1 MTTDPGS
8 HLREPKRGLIIL
20 AGALAVAVVTA
31 LVVIGTRPEPP
42 RTTGAIV
49 GGQSPSAVGPVTT
62 PATAPSPPPS
72 AVPSSVPPSPSNSV
86 PPSSAAESTKPAPK
100 TTSAKPA
107 APPAAARPTSFPN
120 ASNTGV
126 RPGVKLKARGDI
138 TVTKNGTVLNALDV
152 TGVIT
157 VQASNVVIS
166 NTRVTNSAK
175 ADWGIVQ
182 TAGASNLVVMD
193 SEIRGNGS
201 TSMHQGI
208 YNIGGH
214 ITVKRTEISRI
225 ADGIAT
231 NRGLIEDNYLHS
243 PQVYD
248 GDHVDMI
255 QSTEGP
261 PSGASLTIRHNTII
275 NDETQTSAIALFQD
289 FGVARNALIVD
300 NYLAGGGYT
309 VYGGEGDHGQ
319 SSNIRIENNTFGK
332 DVFPKVGQWGPIAHF
347 DANGPGNTFT
357 GNVFADTK
365 SPVSLS

>member
-42 RTTGAIV
+42 QTTGVA
-49 GGQSPSAVGPVTT
+49 GGQSPATGPVTAPSTVPST
-62 PATAPSPPPS
+62 PPSTAPSS
-72 AVPSSVPPSPSNSV
+72 LPPSPSKSV
-86 PPSSAAESTKPAPK
+86 PPSSAAASSKAAPAP
-100 TTSAKPA
+100 TSAKPA
-107 APPAAARPTSFPN
+107 APPAARSSAFPN
-120 ASNTGV
+120 AGNTGV

-193 SEIRGNGS
+193 SEIRGNG
-201 TSMHQGI
+201 TDSMHQGI

-225 ADGIAT
+225 ADGVAT
-231 NRGLIEDNYLHS
+231 NRGLIEDCYLHS
-243 PQVYD
+243 PQVFD

-275 NDETQTSAIALFQD
+275 NDELQTSAIALFQD

-300 NYLAGGGYT
+300 NYLAGGAYT

-332 DVFPKVGQWGPIAHF
+332 DVFPKAGQYGPIAHF
-347 DANGPGNTFT
+347 DAGGPGNTFT

-365 SPVSLS
+365 TPVSLS

>member
-49 GGQSPSAVGPVTT
+49 GGQSPSAVAPVTT
-62 PATAPSPPPS
+62 PATAPSAPPS
-72 AVPSSVPPSPSNSV
+72 AVPSSVPPSPSGSV

-107 APPAAARPTSFPN
+107 APPAALPSSFPN

-157 VQASNVVIS
+157 VQADNVVIS
-166 NTRVTNSAK
+166 NTRVTNSGK

-261 PSGASLTIRHNTII
+261 PAGASLTIRHNTII
-275 NDETQTSAIALFQD
+275 NDELQTSAIALFQD

-300 NYLAGGGYT
+300 NYLAGGAYT

-347 DANGPGNTFT
+347 DAGGPGNTFT

-365 SPVSLS
+365 TPVSLS